1 MRMWNDL
8 HINVQLRLNQET
20 PTENTLI
27 CLNLI
32 FSSIKHISKILQ
44 LEK

>member
-8 HINVQLRLNQET
+8 HINVQVKVNGEM
-20 PTENTLI
+20 PTETISI

-32 FSSIKHISKILQ
+32 LSSIKHIRKILQ